1 MPRCDWAIS
10 SPEMQEYH
18 DYRWGRPLHE
28 DERLY
33 EYLLLE
39 MMQAGLSWE
48 IILKK
53 RQGFAMAFD
62 QFDYRKIAHYSPEK
76 IAELC
81 QNSAIV
87 RNWMKIEAAVNNA
100 QRFVAIQK
108 QFGSFDQY
116 IWSFTNGQTIHHH
129 WTSVSQ
135 IPSQNELSQRISKD
149 LKKRGFKFVGPV
161 IVYSYLQAIG
171 IINDHLIHCPCY
183 QEIVQDSQC

>member
-1 MPRCDWAIS
+1 MPRCDWALS

-28 DERLY
+28 DKRLY

-39 MMQAGLSWE
+39 MMQAGLSWA

-53 RQGFAMAFD
+53 RQGFAVAFD
-62 QFDYRKIAHYSPEK
+62 QFDYREIAHYSPEK

-87 RNWMKIEAAVNNA
+87 RNRMKIEAAVNNA
-100 QRFVAIQK
+100 QRFVAIQE

-116 IWSFTNGQTIHHH
+116 IWSFTNGQTIHHN

-149 LKKRGFKFVGPV
+149 LKRRGFKFVGPV

-183 QEIVQDSQC
+183 QEIVQNSQC

>member
-1 MPRCDWAIS
+1 MPRCDWALS

-87 RNWMKIEAAVNNA
+87 RNRMKIEAAVNNA
-100 QRFVAIQK
+100 QRFVAIQE